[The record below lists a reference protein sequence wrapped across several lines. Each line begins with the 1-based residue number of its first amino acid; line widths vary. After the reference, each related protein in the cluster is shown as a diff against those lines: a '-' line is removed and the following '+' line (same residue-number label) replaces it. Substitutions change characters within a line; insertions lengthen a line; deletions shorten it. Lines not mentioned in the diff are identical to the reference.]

1 MPTATPSSPTEPPPL
16 PPFHLAFPCLD
27 VDEAVAFYEGLG
39 CTVGRRNEHAAI
51 LGFFGHQIVAH
62 RVPAIE
68 PQHGIYPRHFGVMVD
83 LPTLDRIEEGLRRVA
98 PDRTKR
104 AHRFPGEWIEH
115 DSLQSRDPSGNVL
128 EFKAYRNQAAVFGAV
143 DGDGGHEGDAR
154 IGDLPS

>member
-1 MPTATPSSPTEPPPL
+1 MTTPGPPAADQPL

-39 CTVGRRNEHAAI
+39 CSVGRRNEHAAI

-62 RVPAIE
+62 RTSAIE

-83 LPTLDRIEEGLRRVA
+83 LPALDRIEAALRDLA
-98 PDRTKR
+98 PERTVR
-104 AHRFPGEWIEH
+104 AHRFAGEWIEH
-115 DSLQSRDPSGNVL
+115 HSLQSRDPSGNVL
-128 EFKAYRNQAAVFGAV
+128 EFKAYLHPEAVFGA
-143 DGDGGHEGDAR
+143 EGDAR